1 MRKKAWMSSVTGTH
15 RRCNHSF
22 LCHSPLAV
30 NVMSTERDSQK
41 VLVLLVEDEVLLR
54 MAAALFL
61 EDAGFEVLE
70 AGNADEAIATLE
82 GRDDVRFVFT
92 DIDMPVGSMNGLK
105 LAHTVWNRW
114 PPIRIIIVSGHQAP
128 ADVELPQGSRFFAK
142 PYDEAKM
149 VASMLEML
157 AAA

>member
-1 MRKKAWMSSVTGTH
+1 MPTEPD
-15 RRCNHSF
+15 NH
-22 LCHSPLAV
+22 
-30 NVMSTERDSQK
+30 K

-61 EDAGFEVLE
+61 EEAGFDVLE
-70 AGNADEAIATLE
+70 AGNADEAITTLE
-82 GRDDVRFVFT
+82 SRDDVRFVFT

-128 ADVELPQGSRFFAK
+128 TDVELPQGSRFFAK
-142 PYDEAKM
+142 PYDEEKM
-149 VASMLEML
+149 VVTMREML